1 MGSRNIRTKSPRV
14 RRDWATEQQ
23 QVSYYFYV
31 VWKSLGHAQCFATPR
46 TVQSMEFS
54 RPEYWSGL
62 PCLHPGDLPNPGINP
77 RSPVLPADSLPAEPQ
92 GKPKNTGVGSL
103 SLLQGIFLT
112 QGSNPGL
119 PHCRQI
125 LYPLSHKG
133 SHIISI
139 ESRNCLVQL
148 AWRKQRGESHMS
160 TNQCKWSSSLRLP
173 WVLLAKEWITPIE
186 ATEGPYL
193 DRFPEIA
200 IAWSNHMILCLAV
213 NTMLFFW
220 MWKPPEK
227 SRF

>member
-1 MGSRNIRTKSPRV
+1 MQRHI
-14 RRDWATEQQ
+14 
-23 QVSYYFYV
+23 
-31 VWKSLGHAQCFATPR
+31 C
-46 TVQSMEFS
+46 VQSLNS
-54 RPEYWSGL
+54 QCLVWSEVKWSSPSHVWLFLTPWTYTAHGIL
-62 PCLHPGDLPNPGINP
+62 QARILECSSDLI
-77 RSPVLPADSLPAEPQ
+77 
-92 GKPKNTGVGSL
+92 
-103 SLLQGIFLT
+103 LQGIIPT
-112 QGSNPGL
+112 QESNPGL

-160 TNQCKWSSSLRLP
+160 TNQCKWSSSLHLL
-173 WVLLAKEWITPIE
+173 WVLLAKDWITPTE